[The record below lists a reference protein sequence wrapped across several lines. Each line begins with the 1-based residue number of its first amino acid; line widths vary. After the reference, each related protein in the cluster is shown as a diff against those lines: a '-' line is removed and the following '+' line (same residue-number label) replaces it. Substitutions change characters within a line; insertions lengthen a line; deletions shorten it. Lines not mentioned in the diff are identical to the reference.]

1 LKASYDSL
9 VTLITPFD
17 QAADSLLHTSAGGS
31 LEDYKWSVCTHALLR
46 FRQVGGDGGA
56 RSGDQEGASGVVGMM
71 GRVPEKY
78 KR

>member
-17 QAADSLLHTSAGGS
+17 QAADSLLHTSAGS

-46 FRQVGGDGGA
+46 FRQVGGGGA
-56 RSGDQEGASGVVGMM
+56 NGDQEGASGVVGMM
-71 GRVPEKY
+71 RRVPEKY